1 MPHVIQ
7 RALALVVLVLLG
19 PLILALAVAV
29 RLTSRGPA
37 FHRATRVRLGGTFTL
52 YKLRSMHAAAGAA
65 GPGITA
71 RGDARVTRL
80 GRVLRR
86 TKVDELPQLWNV
98 VRGDMALVGPRPED
112 PRYVDLTDPLHA
124 EVFGAVPGITSPTAL
139 AYRDEEMQLLTAA
152 RDRAGSLGRTEPSP
166 EDVDAVYRDVILPTK
181 LMMDAAY
188 LRSRSVLGDLRILL
202 ATVRPGSS
210 GPSRR

>member
-1 MPHVIQ
+1 MPYLIQ

-37 FHRATRVRLGGTFTL
+37 LHRATRVRPGGTFTL
-52 YKLRSMHAAAGAA
+52 YKLRSMRAGADAA

-80 GRVLRR
+80 GNVLRR
-86 TKVDELPQLWNV
+86 TKLDELPQLWNV

-112 PRYVDLTDPLHA
+112 PRYVDWSNPLHVR
-124 EVFGAVPGITSPTAL
+124 VFGVLPGVTGPTAVEYRHEEDL
-139 AYRDEEMQLLTAA
+139 IGQEALDVARAAGRTTPSGADLDRAYRERVLPRKLESDARYLDQRSWVTDVRTLLDTI
-152 RDRAGSLGRTEPSP
+152 RSGR
-166 EDVDAVYRDVILPTK
+166 
-181 LMMDAAY
+181 
-188 LRSRSVLGDLRILL
+188 
-202 ATVRPGSS
+202 
-210 GPSRR
+210 